1 MIVKSLFLD
10 NFRNHRDTKIDFSD
24 RFNIIYGNNGQ
35 GKTNILEAIYLC
47 ASGRSHRTSKDNE
60 LVMFNSDYFNINTQV
75 FNNGLERN
83 INIKYLNNQKRQIK
97 INEIPIKKIGSLMGN
112 LYAVLFSPEDLS
124 IIKQGPGERR
134 RFVDI
139 TLSQIKPT
147 YFYNL
152 QSLSKILKQRNILLK
167 NLYSKSELVD
177 TIDIWNYKLAEV
189 AANIIIERRKFSE
202 ALSEFAQNQHKYISN
217 NSEIITFN
225 YECNFNYQNSDN
237 KTEIMN
243 IYLKLLEK
251 SLNRDISLGYTS
263 IGPHRDDYDILINN
277 KSLKL
282 YGSQGQQRSSVLS
295 IKIAEIELINKET
308 GQYPILLLDD
318 VMSELDENR
327 QKYLMESIKY
337 VQTFITCTNDSKFK
351 NILNNSARYFLIE
364 SGSVI
369 NCFENEHLH

>member
-47 ASGRSHRTSKDNE
+47 AAGRSHRTTKDTE
-60 LVMFNSDYFNINTQV
+60 LVRFDSEYYNINTLV
-75 FNNGLERN
+75 FKNGIDRN
-83 INIKYLNNQKRQIK
+83 INIKYLNNQKKQIK
-97 INEIPIKKIGSLMGN
+97 INEIPINKIGSLMGN

-152 QSLSKILKQRNILLK
+152 QSLAKILKQRNILLK
-167 NLYSKSELVD
+167 NLYSKIGLVD
-177 TIDIWNYKLAEV
+177 TIEIWNYKLAEV
-189 AANIIIERRKFSE
+189 AANIILERKKFSDI
-202 ALSEFAQNQHKYISN
+202 LSEFAQKQHKFITN
-217 NSEIITFN
+217 NREILTFN
-225 YECNFNYQNSDN
+225 YNCNFNYHNSD
-237 KTEIMN
+237 KKSEIID
-243 IYLKLLEK
+243 IYTKLLEK
-251 SLNRDISLGYTS
+251 SINRDISVGYTS

-277 KSLKL
+277 NSLKL

-308 GQYPILLLDD
+308 SQYPILLLDD

-327 QKYLMESIKY
+327 QKYLMESIKF
-337 VQTFITCTNDSKFK
+337 VQTFITCTNDLNFK
-351 NILNNSARYFLIE
+351 NILNDSARYFLIE
-364 SGSVI
+364 NGSVI
-369 NCFENEHLH
+369 NCFENEGLH

>member
-47 ASGRSHRTSKDNE
+47 AAGRSHRTSKDTE
-60 LVMFNSDYFNINTQV
+60 LVRFSSDYYNISTHV
-75 FNNGLERN
+75 FNNGIDRN
-83 INIKYLNNQKRQIK
+83 INIKYFNNEKKQIK
-97 INEIPIKKIGSLMGN
+97 INEIPIKKLGSLMGN

-152 QSLSKILKQRNILLK
+152 QLLAKILKQRNILLK
-167 NLYSKSELVD
+167 NLYSKTGLVD

-189 AANIIIERRKFSE
+189 AANIILERKKFSDI
-202 ALSEFAQNQHKYISN
+202 LSEFAQNQHKFITN
-217 NSEIITFN
+217 NKEIITFN
-225 YECNFNYQNSDN
+225 YDCNFNYHNSDKKN
-237 KTEIMN
+237 EIID
-243 IYLKLLEK
+243 IYIKLLEK
-251 SLNRDISLGYTS
+251 SINRDISIGYTS

-277 KSLKL
+277 NSLKL

-327 QKYLMESIKY
+327 QKYLMESIRC
-337 VQTFITCTNDSKFK
+337 VQTFITCTNDSNFK
-351 NILNNSARYFLIE
+351 NILNDSARYFLIE
-364 SGSVI
+364 NGSVI
-369 NCFENEHLH
+369 NCFENERLH